1 MELPTNPGLP
11 TNPYVIHNL
20 LPTEYTNISFYRL
33 MHRITTTR
41 TYLHRLG
48 YWIGSVKTLF
58 EHTLFI
64 PNTLITLFHNF

>member
-1 MELPTNPGLP
+1 MTFLSSYFGCQVLLWNMELPTNPWLP
-11 TNPYVIHNL
+11 TNPYVIRNL

-48 YWIGSVKTLF
+48 Y
-58 EHTLFI
+58 
-64 PNTLITLFHNF
+64 